1 VEINGID
8 GYELQELEEFY
19 MTPLRLAVDLNDV
32 PLARHLLEKGAKAQ
46 YREGTRGQ
54 FSPMHAA
61 RSAEMVQLLLDHN
74 ADPELVNDINRR
86 SLQWYVIRD
95 EIAAMRS
102 ILQHGAKVNLN
113 TRYEQPLHEAALHN
127 LPAVQPL
134 VEHGADL
141 EQKDFDMNTP
151 LHFAAKADLPT
162 VQGLYGWE
170 V

>member
-1 VEINGID
+1 
-8 GYELQELEEFY
+8 
-19 MTPLRLAVDLNDV
+19 
-32 PLARHLLEKGAKAQ
+32 
-46 YREGTRGQ
+46 
-54 FSPMHAA
+54 MHAA

-86 SLQWYVIRD
+86 PLQWYVIRD

-127 LPAVQPL
+127 LPAVQLL

-141 EQKDFDMNTP
+141 EQKDFDM
-151 LHFAAKADLPT
+151 KVCT
-162 VQGLYGWE
+162 VGRSELKLGRPMWSSFWWSSGPRA
-170 V
+170 